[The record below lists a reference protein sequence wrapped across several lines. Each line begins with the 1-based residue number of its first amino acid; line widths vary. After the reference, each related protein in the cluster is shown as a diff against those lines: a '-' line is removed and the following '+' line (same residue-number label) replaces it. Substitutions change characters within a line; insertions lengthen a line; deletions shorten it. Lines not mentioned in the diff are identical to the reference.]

1 MEERRSG
8 GDRRSGKDRR
18 SGVDRRRQDAGPW
31 PAEKERRSGVD
42 RRHQERRQEEDR
54 RRSPTDPERG

>member
-8 GDRRSGKDRR
+8 GERRSGKDRR

-31 PAEKERRSGVD
+31 PAEKERRSGID
-42 RRHQERRQEEDR
+42 RRLQERRQEDDR
-54 RRSPTDPERG
+54 RRSPTGPEGG